1 VGADTEVVRV
11 GEGRAGATA
20 VTAEGEAA
28 TDKCRNMDTNEKQQM
43 LKGYFIMRQK
53 YTICR
58 EKNKETLSIKEYAIL
73 EKVPRNQV
81 VSMSGEDLFSFIGE
95 ETYDSSTIE
104 NSIGE
109 GINALAAAL
118 RTKGMF
124 PIWPNAIRIAES
136 VMEMYDLDT
145 GGAMDLFFDDME
157 QLDQSWTTAI

>member
-1 VGADTEVVRV
+1 M
-11 GEGRAGATA
+11 
-20 VTAEGEAA
+20 
-28 TDKCRNMDTNEKQQM
+28 NTNEKQQM
-43 LKGYFIMRQK
+43 LKGHFIMRQK

-95 ETYDSSTIE
+95 ETYCSSTIE

-118 RTKGMF
+118 RTKEMF
-124 PIWPNAIRIAES
+124 PIWPNAIKIAES
-136 VMEMYDLDT
+136 VMDLYELDA
-145 GGAMDLFFDDME
+145 GVCADLFFDDIE
-157 QLDQSWTTAI
+157 QLNQDSTAVV